1 MRYLFAVLSVVGLL
15 NTSQAIAQDS
25 PVVIELY
32 TSQGCS
38 SCPPAD
44 AILHDLA
51 KRDDVIALALHVDYW
66 DYIGWKDEFAR
77 PEYTNRQHG
86 YAQAARARNVYTP
99 QMVFNGK
106 DHVVGSRAMSVMET
120 LQAHQQQVNPV
131 QVRLTRNGDRVRIDA
146 ETRTRGDYV
155 VQVARYSPQETV
167 NIRRGENAGRTLSYA
182 HVVTSL
188 EVISRWD
195 GGAPLALDAAAA
207 GDAPF
212 VVLIQQIGFGPIV
225 GAAELR

>member
-1 MRYLFAVLSVVGLL
+1 MRHLIAVLSFLGFV
-15 NTSQAIAQDS
+15 QATQVIAQNG

-51 KRDDVIALALHVDYW
+51 KRDGVIALALHVDYW
-66 DYIGWKDEFAR
+66 DYLGWKDEFAR

-106 DHVVGSRAMSVMET
+106 DHVVGSRAMSVMDT
-120 LQAHQQQVNPV
+120 LQAHQRQSNPV
-131 QVRLTRNGDRVRIDA
+131 QVSLTRNGDRVRIDA

-167 NIRRGENAGRTLSYA
+167 DVRRGENAGRTLRYA

-188 EVISRWD
+188 EVVGRWD
-195 GGAPLALDAAAA
+195 GRAPLALDAAAA

-212 VVLIQQIGFGPIV
+212 VVLIQQTGFGPIV